1 MTATDLDLLLE
12 QRFTARAALVSPIA
26 DPGPAI
32 FERARQL
39 VRRRRRRQ
47 ASLGA
52 AAAVAVIAA
61 VALVAGSSH
70 HGAPLHTANGVTT
83 TTVPGCAV
91 SATCQ
96 PARVSAVVVAAA
108 PANYER
114 ASRRRPV
121 QPTGQ
126 HVIELSY
133 TSTVRPAHGLG
144 TSARQLLVR
153 VATSSKQDADAI
165 ASQVAGWTSVR
176 VGIHAAR
183 ATSAVRAPG
192 TPGQVLVSYLDV
204 RLSDT
209 VTLSLTGEGLTTDQ
223 LIEVALSITV
233 R

>member
-12 QRFTARAALVSPIA
+12 RRFTARAATVSPTA

-32 FERARQL
+32 LERARHL

-47 ASLGA
+47 AGLGA
-52 AAAVAVIAA
+52 GALAAVVAA
-61 VALVAGSSH
+61 VALFAGSAH

-83 TTVPGCAV
+83 TTAPGCAV
-91 SATCQ
+91 SGTCE
-96 PARVSAVVVAAA
+96 PARVSVVVVGSV

-114 ASRRRPV
+114 TSRRRPTE
-121 QPTGQ
+121 PAGQ
-126 HVIELSY
+126 HVVELGFA
-133 TSTVRPAHGLG
+133 STVRPAHGLG
-144 TSARQLLVR
+144 TSARQLIVR
-153 VATSSKQDADAI
+153 VATSSKQDADSI
-165 ASQVAGWTSVR
+165 ASQVAGWTPVR
-176 VGIHAAR
+176 VGIHPAR
-183 ATSAVRAPG
+183 ATSAVHAPG
-192 TPGQVLVSYLDV
+192 TPAQQRVSYLDV